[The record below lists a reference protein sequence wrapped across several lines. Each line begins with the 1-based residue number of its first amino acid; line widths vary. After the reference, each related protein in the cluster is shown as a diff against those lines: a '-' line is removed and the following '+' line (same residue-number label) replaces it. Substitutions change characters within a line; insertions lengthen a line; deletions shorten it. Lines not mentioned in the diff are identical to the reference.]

1 MKLFH
6 KIFLIA
12 AVLGFTACENITKLE
27 GLQEN
32 PNEVTPEKAG
42 VNFLYNQIQLSFN
55 NFFEGTRGATDSYVR
70 LTALLADNY
79 DAAGGPGGYD
89 GLWLNAYSTLF
100 PDIDACVSIAEA
112 AGLDIHAGSA
122 KIMKAY
128 VMLSLVDLFGDV
140 TYSEAGQGTDIIS
153 PKTDPGAQVYAA
165 AIALLDEAIA
175 QMDGTTAAKPLN
187 DFFYAGN
194 AARWITLAKTMK
206 LKAYVTSRLADT
218 NAKGAITNLING
230 GDLIDTEAEDFQFKF
245 GTNRTNPN
253 TRHSFYNN
261 WYENSDGTYM
271 SNYLMWLMKA
281 EKGLEDPRIRFYFYR
296 QDLDLTDE
304 AKEVWGCVLSDFPV
318 RSAAPAYYT
327 AIHPDM
333 PYCIASED
341 GYYGRD
347 HGNGTGIPP
356 DGDIRTAYGIWPG
369 GGQFDDN
376 SHTTVQQL
384 GTTGAL
390 GQGINPILLSTYVD
404 FMRAEAA
411 LTVQTGEDPRALLQS
426 AIEKSFK
433 KVIDASKPLIPN
445 LAAVAF
451 VGPAGPVTVEQAYF
465 PNAESRA
472 AYIAKVLE
480 LYDAATTDDARLN
493 VIMKE
498 YYIALL
504 GNGIEGYNAYRRT
517 GKPEGVQPMLDN
529 SRNFPR
535 SFYYPSILTNR
546 NPNVQQKTDRVAS
559 KVFWDPGTTQLY

>member
-32 PNEVTPEKAG
+32 PNEVTPDKAG

-55 NFFEGTRGATDSYVR
+55 NFFEGTRGATDAFSRQV
-70 LTALLADNY
+70 ALLADNY
-79 DAAGGPGGYD
+79 DAAGGPGGYN
-89 GLWLNAYSTLF
+89 GLWLNTYSTLF

-112 AGLDIHAGSA
+112 AGLDIHAGSS

-128 VMLSLVDLFGDV
+128 VLLSMVDLFGDI

-175 QMDGTTAAKPLN
+175 QLDGTTSAKPLN
-187 DFFYAGN
+187 DFYYAGN
-194 AARWITLAKTMK
+194 ADKWITLAKTLK
-206 LKAYVTSRLADT
+206 LRAYVTSRLADT
-218 NAKGAITNLING
+218 NAKGAITSLISG

-245 GTNRTNPN
+245 TTNRTNPN

-327 AIHPDM
+327 AIDPNM

-356 DGDIRTAYGIWPG
+356 DGDIRTAYGLWPG

-411 LTVQTGEDPRALLQS
+411 LTVQTGEDPRAMLQS
-426 AIEKSFK
+426 AVEKSFK
-433 KVIDASKPLIPN
+433 KVIDGSKALIPN
-445 LAAVAF
+445 LGAVAF
-451 VGPAGPVTVEQAYF
+451 VGPQGPVTVEQAYF
-465 PNAESRA
+465 PNADTRA
-472 AYIAKVLE
+472 AYVAKVLE
-480 LYDAATTDDARLN
+480 LYDAATSDDARLN

-498 YYIALL
+498 FYIASL
-504 GNGIEGYNAYRRT
+504 GNGIEAYNAYRRT

-529 SRNFPR
+529 SRNYPR
-535 SFYYPSILTNR
+535 SFYYPSILITR